1 MNEVL
6 ESLLIIYLKLQVYSG
21 LFGIALF
28 IIWMIISAFIDL
40 QRKKAK
46 DDYLGH

>member
-6 ESLLIIYLKLQVYSG
+6 ESLLIIYLKLQVYGG

-28 IIWMIISAFIDL
+28 IIGMIVSAFIEL
-40 QRKKAK
+40 KKRKN
-46 DDYLGH
+46 G

>member
-6 ESLLIIYLKLQVYSG
+6 ESLLIIYLKLQVYGG

-28 IIWMIISAFIDL
+28 IVGMIISAFIEL
-40 QRKKAK
+40 QKRRK
-46 DDYLGH
+46 G

>member
-6 ESLLIIYLKLQVYSG
+6 ESLLIIYLKLQVYGG

-28 IIWMIISAFIDL
+28 IVGMIIAAFIEL
-40 QRKKAK
+40 WKRRK
-46 DDYLGH
+46 G